1 MFHGPV
7 LIIDD
12 EPVVLKTLAAVLR
25 LKRRLEVEELAS
37 AVAALER
44 IRATDYAVLICD
56 ANQTRLPGPSFVR
69 AVRRFR
75 PETPVLLMMD
85 CGDAG
90 TTHHVIEAGAYD
102 VLLKPVEEKMFLLAV
117 DRALEASRLRRQVRN
132 QDSELL
138 AILEE
143 AMRDLEVLYHA
154 YGLRGHLEAIIAR
167 AKAAARFQSIV
178 QRNGLV
184 AARAEKTGQ
193 QGIAPQD
200 RTTGSPP
207 EP

>member
-1 MFHGPV
+1 MLHGSV

-12 EPVVLKTLAAVLR
+12 EPVVLKTLAAILR
-25 LKRRLEVEELAS
+25 LRRRLEVEELAS

-56 ANQTRLPGPSFVR
+56 ANQTRLSGPSFVR

-85 CGDAG
+85 RWDAG

-102 VLLKPVEEKMFLLAV
+102 VLSKPVEAETFLLAV
-117 DRALEASRLRRQVRN
+117 DRALEASQLRRQVRN

-143 AMRDLEVLYHA
+143 AMKDLEVLYHA
-154 YGLRGHLEAIIAR
+154 YGLCGHLEAIIAR
-167 AKAAARFQSIV
+167 AKAEGRFTSVV
-178 QRNGLV
+178 QRNGL
-184 AARAEKTGQ
+184 ATARAEKTGR
-193 QGIAPQD
+193 QGIALQD
-200 RTTGSPP
+200 RDMGPLP